1 MLKYIK
7 DSIRVINR
15 LKKGDE
21 RGFLSRIFCPE
32 ELKTFGWL
40 GEIRQINH
48 TYTSLRG
55 TVRGMHYQIPPYS
68 EIKLVTCIKG
78 EIFDV
83 VVDLRNGSPTFL
95 KCHVEL
101 LSEKNSK
108 SIIIPKGF
116 AHGYQSLSDD
126 VEMLYCHSESYLP
139 KYEAGLNPKD
149 QRLAINWPLSIT
161 QISKRDE
168 DQMLIDD
175 FFNGI
180 KL

>member
-1 MLKYIK
+1 MLKDIK
-7 DSIRVINR
+7 DSIGVINR
-15 LKKGDE
+15 SKNGDE

-32 ELKTFGWL
+32 ELKTFGWI
-40 GEIRQINH
+40 GEIKQINH

-68 EIKLVTCIKG
+68 EIKLVTCLKG

-95 KCHVEL
+95 KSHVEL

-108 SIIIPKGF
+108 SIIIPMGF

-126 VEMLYCHSESYLP
+126 VEMLYCHSELYLP

-149 QRLAINWPLSIT
+149 QRLAINWPLPIT
-161 QISKRDE
+161 QISKRDD
-168 DQMLIDD
+168 DQMLIND
-175 FFNGI
+175 FFRGVI
-180 KL
+180 L